1 MYHSWFSLD
10 GVNDFGDVTLA
21 CDDDKRIQAHKV
33 YLATGSVGSSLSS
46 TTGSVGLLGI
56 FGRWFSRLGFLQLFQ
71 LESLATVSVG
81 SSLSS
86 TTGSVGLFG
95 IFGRWFSRLLLDGRF
110 GWSN

>member
-1 MYHSWFSLD
+1 MILAMLLLQA
-10 GVNDFGDVTLA
+10 GV
-21 CDDDKRIQAHKV
+21 
-33 YLATGSVGSSLSS
+33 S
-46 TTGSVGLLGI
+46 TTI
-56 FGRWFSRLGFLQLFQ
+56 FDRSSRLGFLQLFQ

-95 IFGRWFSRLLLDGRF
+95 IFGRSCRLLLDDQF